1 MPYKRAKNMNSVK
14 IVMISRNRKVFND
27 DFRIYACIVCI
38 FASKHFKTT
47 MI

>member
-14 IVMISRNRKVFND
+14 IVMISRNRKVFNV

-38 FASKHFKTT
+38 FAVQHFKTT